1 MADVIDLS
9 SNPFVPPKEGRCPI
23 NELPSELLA
32 HIFTLGWTPERDQE
46 PDVDDDFEDVDSDDG
61 TYSTI
66 SSDGSEPELSPQE
79 QAEEKERRLPFNVLV
94 SHVCSRWRAVAIE
107 NPLLWSHIRFV
118 GDPPYDRATTYLER
132 AKAAPLAITVDR
144 TVDEDEDDFSESE
157 DGSYTPQDND
167 PNLNIISDIMDLIV
181 PHVAHWQALQIMV
194 SFYPHMHRAL
204 EALGRAGPAP
214 LLEVLQLYHYED
226 TDEHLTFRHPAL
238 REQPFRLF
246 DGVAPRLTH
255 VALWGVHLPW
265 ARDASPFL
273 TGLTDLELAYHARD
287 VRPSFYEFARILR
300 ASPDLRTL
308 TLCLSC
314 PAGTPSDW
322 PSSGLPDVEPPA
334 DSSVAMDV
342 DASAPLVLPK
352 LTDLVLAYLEPSY
365 LLSLLPRLVLPALTS
380 LALDL
385 EEDDY
390 TDVLKY
396 LASPHSLPLSPAH
409 QQRLLLSSPSPSTQ
423 LLRGPGVAGGAP
435 TRSLLSNLTSLKI
448 ASLPAN
454 EATVRDAYRQLDK
467 LVALNLNVVYLA
479 EYWIDLL
486 FPQPDHPGG
495 SGGPS
500 NSSAGGGGGE
510 LYLPRLES
518 LTTTGV
524 DGMRM
529 RELVEAR
536 AARGRPLKTVL
547 MNQDDDVTSEDEE
560 WLGRHVDRFEYFEG
574 SDEEEDVDML
584 EEIFEDDEDGD
595 WEDADEDED
604 EDEDGFDEELV
615 VHIPF

>member
-9 SNPFVPPKEGRCPI
+9 SNPFVPPKDGRCLI
-23 NELPSELLA
+23 NDLPSELLA

-46 PDVDDDFEDVDSDDG
+46 PDSDDFDDVDSDDG

-66 SSDGSEPELSPQE
+66 SSEGSEPEPTPQE
-79 QAEEKERRLPFNVLV
+79 QEEEKERRLPFNVLV

-118 GDPPYDRATTYLER
+118 GAPPYDRATTYLER

-144 TVDEDEDDFSESE
+144 TIDEDEDDFSVSE
-157 DGSYTPQDND
+157 DGSYTPEDND
-167 PNLNIISDIMDLIV
+167 PELNIISGIMDLIT

-204 EALGRAGPAP
+204 EALAAAGPAP

-226 TDEHLTFRHPAL
+226 TDEHLSFRHPAL
-238 REQPFRLF
+238 REQPFQLF
-246 DGVAPRLTH
+246 GGVAPRLTH

-273 TGLTDLELAYHARD
+273 EGLTDLELAYHARD

-314 PAGTPSDW
+314 PAGTPADW
-322 PSSGLPDVEPPA
+322 PSSGMPESEEPPA
-334 DSSVAMDV
+334 DGTAVAMDV
-342 DASAPLVLPK
+342 DASAPLVLAK
-352 LTDLVLAYLEPSY
+352 LTDLVLAYLEPAY
-365 LLSLLPRLVLPALTS
+365 LLSLLPRLALPALTS

-390 TDVLKY
+390 TDVLAY
-396 LASPHSLPLSPAH
+396 LASPRSLPH
-409 QQRLLLSSPSPSTQ
+409 QQPQHQQLALTPQQ
-423 LLRGPGVAGGAP
+423 LLRGPGVAGPAT

-454 EATVRDAYRQLDK
+454 EATVRDAYRQLDS
-467 LVALNLNVVYLA
+467 LVALNLNVGYLA

-486 FPQPDHPGG
+486 FPQPD
-495 SGGPS
+495 SGS
-500 NSSAGGGGGE
+500 NSSSSSTSTSGGE

-524 DGMRM
+524 DGARM

-547 MNQDDDVTSEDEE
+547 MNQDDDVTDEDED
-560 WLGRHVDRFEYFEG
+560 WLGKHVDRFEYFEG

-604 EDEDGFDEELV
+604 EDGFDEELV